1 MRDEVGALG
10 LLAGHALINAASSA
24 ARANAKLNRRLV
36 RIQIA
41 VIGSTPAFAS
51 NEIRHTGTRMP
62 VSAGAT

>member
-1 MRDEVGALG
+1 
-10 LLAGHALINAASSA
+10 LINAASSA
-24 ARANAKLNRRLV
+24 ARANAKLNRRLF

-41 VIGSTPAFAS
+41 VIGSTPTFAS